1 MTVSDNNRI
10 DRAERSGSSD
20 ARLRSAVIAP
30 PARSLVRSAR
40 ALAAAALLA
49 LSGAL
54 APPAAAQTAPAAPTN
69 FTAAAGNAR
78 VGLSWDA
85 PATGSGVTRHEYR
98 YRTGGGS
105 YPATWT
111 QIEDSGVG
119 GANEDGYPVPG
130 LTNETA
136 HTFELRAVSAGGAG
150 AAAEAGPVTP
160 TPGICE
166 RTQQVRDEILDEL
179 AGVSDCAAVTAADLA
194 TIISLDLD
202 YAGLTSLQAGD
213 FAGLTELTG
222 LGLVGNSLSSLP
234 ETVFSGLAKLQHLL
248 LSDNNLGSLP
258 AGVFSGLL
266 ALVEIDLNANESLGP
281 LPGTVFSGLGKLA
294 DLKLSYTGLE
304 TLPAE
309 LFSGLPELLN
319 LNLNGNR
326 ITELPAGVF
335 SGLPQLEE
343 LDLSDNTADPLEL
356 TVTLEKAGTG
366 QVRAKVLAGAP
377 FAVELPVTVANGALA
392 GGATV
397 LGVAAGSVDGAPVMV
412 TRTAG
417 TTAVVTAD
425 VDLTTQPSLPSR
437 HRGYVFAR
445 AASGLPAEVLPAVR
459 PAITGVAVTSK
470 PELESDTYGRGETI
484 RFTVTFSEKVDV
496 TGSPH
501 FTFSLGNRGAAR
513 RVDAPYESGSGT
525 AALVFAYQVVS
536 SDVDDNGIFLLVGSD
551 FDDRDGPVAPDAG
564 ESVTAVEGGVA
575 ADLAHDTG
583 RGTQSDHQVD
593 GSRPTPEGEE
603 EPEENRP
610 SAIRTY
616 WTTSETKASNEQVD
630 CAGTESFRAYW
641 HPPLERKDGGVRR
654 YKVADEW
661 EADLRL
667 QRGASDVSYTIQ
679 DTGGNPENPELTG
692 SVRLKNGN
700 GSLSIRVRGRFG
712 ADGWGAWSP
721 RASLNCKGTASGSS
735 SGAEALTAEFRGL
748 PSAHDG
754 RTAFRFRIEFSEAVA
769 ASAADMRDEGL
780 IVTGGKVTAASP
792 LDGRTGRW
800 SITVTPSGAGATRIV
815 LPPGRDCAAAG
826 AICTADGRQLSTAL
840 VTTVPGPPVEP
851 LKAWF
856 FGMPAEHNG
865 KHGIRFRVAFSED
878 IGIGT
883 RALREHAFTVTGG
896 RVTGGRWVD
905 DRRDLFE
912 MTVRPESFTDVTITL
927 PGGRAC
933 DVSGAICTKGDNR
946 RQLTNTPAA
955 TVRGPVGI
963 SVADARVEEG
973 ADAELV
979 FAVTLSRA
987 AHRTLGVNYRTADGS
1002 AHAGDDYRSA
1012 KGTLKFRAGELSKRI
1027 EVAVLDD
1034 DHDEGEET
1042 LTLTLSNP
1050 SSGRLTDG
1058 EATGTIVNHDPL
1070 PRALLARFGRTAAV
1084 HVVEQVEERLEA
1096 RRAPGFEGR
1105 FAGQELRPGM
1115 GRDIATDVLRRLGGL
1130 ADAAG
1135 TATGGSGL
1143 EGTFGGEGL
1152 LRLGGG
1158 GGDVLSGSSFALN
1171 RSTRHGGI
1179 LSVWS
1184 RGARSQ
1190 FSGREGGLSLGG
1202 DVRTTMFGA
1211 DYARGSLTAGVS
1223 LSHSGGVGQYAGA
1236 DSGEVVSSVTGLYP
1250 WLGYQATDRLSV
1262 WGVAG
1267 YGSGALALTPEGG
1280 MVLESDLGMAMAA
1293 LGARGELFGAG
1304 GAAGY
1309 GLAFKA
1315 DALWVGTSIKGV
1327 DGPSGRLK
1335 ATAAAV
1341 TRLRTALEASRGFRF
1356 GSGLS
1361 LKPSVEVGVRR
1372 DGGDAETG
1380 AGVDIGSGLVVSA
1393 PSVGLS
1399 ADVRMRMLV
1408 AHAAAEFG
1416 DRGVSVSLS
1425 YNPTPSTPFGLRARL
1440 APSWGGQATN
1450 GAEALWG
1457 RETMAGMAP
1466 GGFDA
1471 AGNRLV
1477 ADIGYGLPV
1486 GRRFVGTP
1494 RLGVVTSGMGRDYRL
1509 GCGLGVLDGGEF
1521 SFELGIDAQRR
1532 ETLLAGGVN
1541 HGVAARATLS
1551 W

>member
-10 DRAERSGSSD
+10 DRAERAGSSD

-69 FTAAAGNAR
+69 FTAAPGNAR

-85 PATGSGVTRHEYR
+85 PATGSGVTRHEYH
-98 YRTGGGS
+98 YQTGGGS

-119 GANEDGYPVPG
+119 GANEDGYPVTG

-136 HTFELRAVSAGGAG
+136 HTFELRAVSAGGAS

-179 AGVSDCAAVTAADLA
+179 AGVSDCAAVTVADLA
-194 TIISLDLD
+194 TITQLSL
-202 YAGLTSLQAGD
+202 YTPSLTSLQAGD
-213 FAGLTELTG
+213 FAGLTEMTG
-222 LGLVGNSLSSLP
+222 LDLSGNSLSSLP
-234 ETVFSGLAKLQHLL
+234 ENVFSGLAKLQHLL
-248 LSDNNLGSLP
+248 LTDNSLGSLP
-258 AGVFSGLL
+258 AGVFSGLS
-266 ALVEIDLNANESLGP
+266 ALVEIDLNLNQSLGP
-281 LPGTVFSGLGKLA
+281 LPGAVFSGLTKLG

-335 SGLPQLEE
+335 SGLSQLLE

-356 TVTLEKAGTG
+356 TVTLEKVGTG

-392 GGATV
+392 GGATA
-397 LGVAAGSVDGAPVMV
+397 LGVAAGSVESTPVTV

-417 TTAVVTAD
+417 TTAAVTAD
-425 VDLTTQPSLPSR
+425 VDLSIQPSRPSG

-445 AASGLPAEVLPAVR
+445 SASGLPAEILPAAR
-459 PAITGVAVTSK
+459 PTITGVAVTSK
-470 PELESDTYGRGETI
+470 AELESDTYGRGETI
-484 RFTVTFSEKVDV
+484 RFTVTFSEQVNVD
-496 TGSPH
+496 GSPH

-525 AALVFAYQVVS
+525 AALVFAYEVQR
-536 SDVDDNGIFLLVGSD
+536 SDEDDNGIFLIGGGA
-551 FDDRDGPVAPDAG
+551 FEDREGPVALDAG
-564 ESVTAVEGGVA
+564 ESITAAAGGTN
-575 ADLAHDTG
+575 ADLAWSA

-661 EADLRL
+661 EADVRL

-769 ASAADMRDEGL
+769 MSAADMRDEGL

-800 SITVTPSGAGATRIV
+800 SITVTPSGTGAIRIV
-815 LPPGRDCAAAG
+815 LPPGRDCAEAG
-826 AICTADGRQLSTAL
+826 AVCTADGRQLSTGL
-840 VTTVPGPPVEP
+840 VTTVAGPPVEP
-851 LKAWF
+851 LTAGF

-883 RALREHAFTVTGG
+883 RALREDAFTVTGG
-896 RVTGGRWVD
+896 RVTDGRRVD

-1002 AHAGDDYRSA
+1002 AHAGDDYTAAS
-1012 KGTLKFRAGELSKRI
+1012 GTLKFRAGESSKTIR
-1027 EVAVLDD
+1027 VAVLDD
-1034 DHDEGEET
+1034 SHDEGEET

-1152 LRLGGG
+1152 LRLGVG
-1158 GGDVLSGSSFALN
+1158 GGDVLSGSGFALN

-1184 RGARSQ
+1184 RGAQSQ

-1202 DVRTTMFGA
+1202 DVRSTMFGA
-1211 DYARGSLTAGVS
+1211 DYAKGPLTAGVS

-1262 WGVAG
+1262 WAVAG
-1267 YGSGALALTPEGG
+1267 YGSGTLALTPEGG
-1280 MVLESDLGMAMAA
+1280 TALESDLGMAMAA

-1315 DALWVGTSIKGV
+1315 DALWVGTSIEGV

-1486 GRRFVGTP
+1486 GRRLVGTP